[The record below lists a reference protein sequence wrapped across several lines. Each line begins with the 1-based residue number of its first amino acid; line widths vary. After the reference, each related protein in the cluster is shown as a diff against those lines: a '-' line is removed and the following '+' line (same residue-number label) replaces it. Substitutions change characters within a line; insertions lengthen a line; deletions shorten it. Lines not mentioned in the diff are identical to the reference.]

1 MLDLWKSKFPKFH
14 RSLRRPDT
22 KNEQPITRRFEAS
35 YPQDQPTFQI
45 SQFTLLLFSKKQK
58 EKRKKGRNSVFDV
71 IGLRVQRAYRE
82 PSNRESVVELNRS
95 DDTV

>member
-14 RSLRRPDT
+14 RNLRRPDT
-22 KNEQPITRRFEAS
+22 KNEQPITRRFKAS

-58 EKRKKGRNSVFDV
+58 EKPKKKRKKFRFRGHWLASSTS
-71 IGLRVQRAYRE
+71 LPRAIESRE
-82 PSNRESVVELNRS
+82 RS
-95 DDTV
+95 RTEP

>member
-14 RSLRRPDT
+14 RGPRRPDT
-22 KNEQPITRRFEAS
+22 KNEQPITRRFKAS

-58 EKRKKGRNSVFDV
+58 EKRKKGRNSVFNV

>member
-14 RSLRRPDT
+14 RNLRRPDT
-22 KNEQPITRRFEAS
+22 KNEQPITRRFKAS

-58 EKRKKGRNSVFDV
+58 EKPKKKKEEIPFSRSLACEFNEPTESHR
-71 IGLRVQRAYRE
+71 IERA
-82 PSNRESVVELNRS
+82 
-95 DDTV
+95 

>member
-22 KNEQPITRRFEAS
+22 KNEQPITRRFKAS

-58 EKRKKGRNSVFDV
+58 EKRKKEEIPFSTSLACEFNEPTESHR
-71 IGLRVQRAYRE
+71 IERA
-82 PSNRESVVELNRS
+82 
-95 DDTV
+95 

>member
-14 RSLRRPDT
+14 RSLQRPDA
-22 KNEQPITRRFEAS
+22 KNERPITRRFKAS

-58 EKRKKGRNSVFDV
+58 EKRKKKEEIPFSTS
-71 IGLRVQRAYRE
+71 LA
-82 PSNRESVVELNRS
+82 
-95 DDTV
+95 